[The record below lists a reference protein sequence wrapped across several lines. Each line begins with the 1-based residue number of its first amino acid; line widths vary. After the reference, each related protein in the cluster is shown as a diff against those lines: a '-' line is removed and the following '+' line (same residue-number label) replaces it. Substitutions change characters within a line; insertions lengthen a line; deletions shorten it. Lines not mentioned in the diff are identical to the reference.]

1 MAIRVPL
8 AKLLEFL
15 PLVFPVRGHG
25 PIAAYETFDER
36 AEKLLVERLVDDA
49 PHRLAGSRLSV
60 LRYTLRRWARAVL
73 GERFRN
79 FEVRREERGL
89 ARGGPYRALRH
100 LGYVELAMMDAGLPL
115 ALNQPYLLALAPI
128 ALLVRRA
135 RLETGLWRQAYP

>member
-1 MAIRVPL
+1 MFEPAADASLPEMERE
-8 AKLLEFL
+8 LLEFW
-15 PLVFPVRGHG
+15 
-25 PIAAYETFDER
+25 
-36 AEKLLVERLVDDA
+36 K
-49 PHRLAGSRLSV
+49 
-60 LRYTLRRWARAVL
+60 
-73 GERFRN
+73 
-79 FEVRREERGL
+79 RREPDAEIGRGL